1 MPCRRVV
8 GSSRRAVV
16 VVVAGVVVDPSAQLG
31 SIQRGPLGCRS
42 AKAKEIEILV
52 LRHELVDDCQFPTRC
67 SS

>member
-1 MPCRRVV
+1 
-8 GSSRRAVV
+8 VV

>member
-1 MPCRRVV
+1 MPCRRVI
-8 GSSRRAVV
+8 GSSLRAVV
-16 VVVAGVVVDPSAQLG
+16 VVAGIVVDPSAQLG
-31 SIQRGPLGCRS
+31 STQRGPLCCRS